1 MVKLVIELI
10 YNVSYSLA
18 REEGV
23 FSPEGYFL

>member
-10 YNVSYSLA
+10 CVSYSLA